1 MDLFSRTITLTG
13 PVPEV
18 MAYATGM
25 RQLVSDKTGADIALW
40 SALFGAPFGT
50 VTYATRVD
58 GLSGLAAMSSSFV
71 DDAEY
76 HAKAAQGRDL
86 LVGPPE
92 DQLLQLI
99 HGELG
104 EASPPVGSVATVTVA
119 TAAGSFG
126 AAAAWGVE
134 VAQLVESVT
143 GSPVIFGS
151 GIGGTIGQFAWIGV
165 NADFAA
171 ADEAGAAMAQNA
183 DYMAKLEEANGIFV
197 PGGAN
202 RTVSV
207 RVA

>member
-1 MDLFSRTITLTG
+1 MDLFSRTVTLAG

-40 SALFGAPFGT
+40 SALFGAPTGT
-50 VTYATRVD
+50 MTYAVRVE
-58 GLSGLAAMSSSFV
+58 GLSGLAAMTSSFV

-76 HAKAAQGRDL
+76 HAKAAQGRDF
-86 LVGPPE
+86 LVAPAE

-104 EASPPVGSVATVTVA
+104 EATPPVGAVATVTVA
-119 TAAGSFG
+119 TAAGGFG

-134 VAQLVESVT
+134 VAQIVESVT
-143 GSPVIFGS
+143 GSPVLFGS
-151 GIGGTIGQFAWIGV
+151 GIGGTVGQFAWVGV

-171 ADEAGAAMAQNA
+171 ADEAGAALAQSA
-183 DYMAKLEEANGIFV
+183 DYMAKLEEANGLFV
-197 PGGAN
+197 PGGSN
-202 RTVSV
+202 RTMSV
-207 RVA
+207 RAA